1 MGIIIYFTKYD
12 YRYCIHVVTSSDEIA
27 EHSHVSM
34 TFLTKQVCS
43 NEIYNYSISDN
54 SLSARGIIAIYIYIY
69 ICVSTRYHRDIYIYM
84 PGCDTIAVC
93 TFFYMIT
100 RSSSDDGKGFQ
111 HRAHTTSWLSLT
123 QIKFNESCRRTT
135 TLVAVRSF
143 V

>member
-43 NEIYNYSISDN
+43 DEIYNYSISDN
-54 SLSARGIIAIYIYIY
+54 SLSARGIIAIYIYMCQHAIP
-69 ICVSTRYHRDIYIYM
+69 SRYIYM

>member
-43 NEIYNYSISDN
+43 DEIYNYSISDN

-69 ICVSTRYHRDIYIYM
+69 VSARDTIAIYIYM

-93 TFFYMIT
+93 TFSYMIT

-123 QIKFNESCRRTT
+123 QIKYNESCRRTT